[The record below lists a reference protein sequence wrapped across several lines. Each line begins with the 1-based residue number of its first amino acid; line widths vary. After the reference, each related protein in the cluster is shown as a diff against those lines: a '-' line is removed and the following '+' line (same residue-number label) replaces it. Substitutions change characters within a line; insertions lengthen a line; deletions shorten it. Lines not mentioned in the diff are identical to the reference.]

1 MYKLVKEGSAEIF
14 VPVEEKISKKL
25 PVFYNPV
32 MKLNRDITIL
42 LLRQFPPLSI
52 CDPMAASGIRAIRLT
67 KELSFKS
74 IIANDYNK
82 KSFLLI
88 KKNMKLNNVKFVV
101 KNMDANLLLL
111 NSNGFDFIDIDP
123 FGTPNNFLDAAVKRI
138 SRRGILAVT
147 ATDTAALSGTYPKAT
162 LRKYWALPKKDAMMH
177 ETGLRILIR
186 KIQLIGAQYEK
197 ALVPIFSYS
206 KDHYF
211 RVFLRCDKGKSYV
224 DEIVKMHG
232 MLDNAGPLW
241 LGSLWDKRLVNKMH
255 KSCIK
260 GSLPLNSRIKKNN
273 KNKELINFLKIIK
286 EESKI
291 NAVGFYDIH
300 EIVEKEK
307 IREIMKKEVLMKKIK
322 DNGFKAAETHFS
334 GTGIRSDIPYGR
346 LAAILKKG

>member
-307 IREIMKKEVLMKKIK
+307 IR
-322 DNGFKAAETHFS
+322 
-334 GTGIRSDIPYGR
+334 
-346 LAAILKKG
+346 

>member
-307 IREIMKKEVLMKKIK
+307 ELLAVGKEK
-322 DNGFKAAETHFS
+322 
-334 GTGIRSDIPYGR
+334 
-346 LAAILKKG
+346 LAGLSNHP